1 MALNINP
8 GTLGYLNLEGFVTR
22 EEIDINHLSQTFI
35 GGGQAGGKISAELVR
50 CGYYA
55 NLYNTCKTDLEDIKK
70 ILEKI
75 NGADYDIIRLKGYDG
90 ASKDREIGLK
100 AIQDNSNLLKEKLI
114 NNEKIAN
121 SDFTWIVVGLGGGT
135 GNGSVG
141 TISQIVSILMKGE
154 KRYKRRTDANNNI
167 IHEGY
172 PTVGIIAAIPD
183 KNSTY
188 KIKLNSALAL
198 REIEILQEKG
208 LIGAVLLI
216 DNDKLINDFI
226 EKNKKRPQNIDW
238 VTYGNTTV
246 AQLLT
251 EISLLSSL
259 PGTETLDKSEILDIW
274 STPSFLTIGKSKL
287 PPNWLE
293 EYKER
298 SNIGNEDDQ
307 EVINRFIRE
316 CFDKQNVFADGFDFS
331 TAIKGSLAVL
341 APSRNKVISTIQSV
355 MMKRALSAVLQ
366 SPFLEQI
373 HYGIIQ
379 NNITGSFKNPK
390 SADKVKEAIVYTM
403 CATKNLPKRISKMT
417 EEALKSKEIRDKKLQ
432 ENNLDTVTGLVG
444 NKLLE
449 NEGSNKNKII
459 NNWDLNSIL
468 EGKLYN
474 HAENEKQEKQRKLSA
489 EEQLDKILGL

>member
-208 LIGAVLLI
+208 LIGAV
-216 DNDKLINDFI
+216 
-226 EKNKKRPQNIDW
+226 
-238 VTYGNTTV
+238 
-246 AQLLT
+246 
-251 EISLLSSL
+251 
-259 PGTETLDKSEILDIW
+259 
-274 STPSFLTIGKSKL
+274 
-287 PPNWLE
+287 
-293 EYKER
+293 
-298 SNIGNEDDQ
+298 
-307 EVINRFIRE
+307 
-316 CFDKQNVFADGFDFS
+316 
-331 TAIKGSLAVL
+331 
-341 APSRNKVISTIQSV
+341 
-355 MMKRALSAVLQ
+355 
-366 SPFLEQI
+366 
-373 HYGIIQ
+373 
-379 NNITGSFKNPK
+379 
-390 SADKVKEAIVYTM
+390 
-403 CATKNLPKRISKMT
+403 
-417 EEALKSKEIRDKKLQ
+417 
-432 ENNLDTVTGLVG
+432 
-444 NKLLE
+444 
-449 NEGSNKNKII
+449 
-459 NNWDLNSIL
+459 
-468 EGKLYN
+468 
-474 HAENEKQEKQRKLSA
+474 
-489 EEQLDKILGL
+489 